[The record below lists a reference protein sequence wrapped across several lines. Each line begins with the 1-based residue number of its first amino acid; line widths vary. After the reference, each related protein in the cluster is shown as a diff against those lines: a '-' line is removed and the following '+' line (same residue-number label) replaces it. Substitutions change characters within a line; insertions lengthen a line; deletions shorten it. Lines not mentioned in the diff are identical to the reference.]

1 MMREICWLVRVE
13 TEAGASS
20 SFSSRRDTVTTNWLR
35 TSARE
40 RSWMATDVVSP
51 ATTVTPSVRED
62 SCPMRVT
69 SREWV
74 PAGTETRN
82 SPAASVTEEVAV

>member
-1 MMREICWLVRVE
+1 MMREICWLVRVD

-20 SFSSRRDTVTTNWLR
+20 SFSSRRDTVTTSWLS

-40 RSWMATDVVSP
+40 RSWMATDAVSP
-51 ATTVTPSVRED
+51 ASTVTPSVRED
-62 SCPMRVT
+62 SWPISVT
-69 SREWV
+69 RREWV
-74 PAGTETRN
+74 PAGTGTRN